1 MSQETSEAGDDQS
14 GKLTAKLNHDGK
26 KPHEVIAD
34 VKRRADEGPILL
46 QYSFRPFFMFAGM
59 WAALAI
65 PLWLAT
71 FAGFPIV
78 PDSID
83 PLIWHQ
89 HEMLYGFAAA
99 AITGFILTAIPN
111 WTGRLPVSGW
121 RLGVLVGLWLAG
133 RAAMLLSGFIGPIA
147 TAIFDLAFL
156 TLLSLTIGRELVSG
170 KNWRNLPVL
179 ALITLFTIGN
189 WLVHAETIGVA
200 ETATEGIRLSIFV
213 LAVLVALI
221 GGRIVPSFTRN
232 WLKRKGDSSLPAPV
246 DNLDKAALAAIV
258 LVLITQAIWPD
269 SQISAAIALVA
280 AVLHA
285 VRLARWQALRVL
297 SEPLMWVLHLGY
309 AWVVAGLFLIGL
321 AGFVDTIPESAA
333 FHALTAGG
341 FGTMI
346 LAVMTRAS
354 LGHTGREL
362 TANAGTTIVFVL
374 ITVAAFTRVVASFL
388 DDSQMMGLWISGG
401 AWTAA
406 FVLYSIVYWPVF
418 TQPRVQ
424 QRMPNP
430 GYNLDK

>member
-1 MSQETSEAGDDQS
+1 MSNEETDAGEENS
-14 GKLTAKLNHDGK
+14 GKLTAKLNQDGK

-59 WAALAI
+59 WAALAV

-71 FAGFPIV
+71 FAGFPLI

-89 HEMLYGFAAA
+89 HEMLYGFAAS

-121 RLGVLVGLWLAG
+121 RLGILVSLWLLG
-133 RAAMLLSGFIGPIA
+133 RAAMLLSVYIGPIA
-147 TAIFDLAFL
+147 TAVLDLAFL
-156 TLLSLTIGRELVSG
+156 TALSLTIGRELVSG

-179 ALITLFTIGN
+179 ALISLFTLGN
-189 WLVHAETIGVA
+189 WLVHSEMAGYAEL
-200 ETATEGIRLSIFV
+200 ATEGIRLSIFV

-221 GGRIVPSFTRN
+221 GGRVVPSFTRN
-232 WLKRKGDSSLPAPV
+232 WLKSRGETSLPAPMG
-246 DNLDKAALAAIV
+246 NLDKAALVAIV
-258 LVLITQAIWPD
+258 LVLITQVIWPD
-269 SQISAAIALVA
+269 HQISAGLALIAGL
-280 AVLHA
+280 LHA
-285 VRLARWQALRVL
+285 IRLGRWKALLVL

-309 AWVVAGLFLIGL
+309 GWVVVGLVLIGL
-321 AGFVDTIPESAA
+321 SGFIDSVPQSAA
-333 FHALTAGG
+333 LHALTAGG
-341 FGTMI
+341 FATMI

-362 TANAGTTIVFVL
+362 TANTGTTIVFIL
-374 ITVAAFTRVVASFL
+374 ITIAALMRVVAPFL
-388 DDSQMMGLWISGG
+388 DDAQMVGLWLSGG
-401 AWTAA
+401 SWTAA

-424 QRMPNP
+424 QRTPNP
-430 GYNLDK
+430 ASPPT